1 MTQQRKD
8 EQLVRSLHS
17 DAQGPLEVFESR
29 FKGQGRMDPM
39 DPSAPQAWVI
49 VTRSQLLIVSF
60 STKARFQLAL

>member
-17 DAQGPLEVFESR
+17 DAQRPLEVFGLR

-39 DPSAPQAWVI
+39 DLSAP
-49 VTRSQLLIVSF
+49 
-60 STKARFQLAL
+60 